1 MICLAICFGIQLID
15 LRPVPCIVVSIVP
28 GHVLPGQKRLEGRFN
43 KREVVPGVSVF
54 VVPFFDFS
62 CNLFFL
68 FSVCRAHSSHIV
80 AVVSFLFHL
89 FPSSPGI
96 TSNRFFKSSRNVF
109 GVWKRSMKGALR
121 L

>member
-1 MICLAICFGIQLID
+1 M
-15 LRPVPCIVVSIVP
+15 PCIVVSIVP
-28 GHVLPGQKRLEGRFN
+28 GHVLPGQKRLENTTTGRFN

-54 VVPFFDFS
+54 VVPFFDFR

-68 FSVCRAHSSHIV
+68 FSVCRAHSSHVV
-80 AVVSFLFHL
+80 AVLSFLFHL

-96 TSNRFFKSSRNVF
+96 VSNRFFESSRKVF